1 MATTVSAMPLQRPKK
16 VVRYGKASSGSTY
29 NTQHID
35 SWLDDDSSIIE
46 PKATAEKTAVT
57 KRRVAQKR
65 EAIPESKVAKVVEM
79 RSMEIR
85 AGSNKGA
92 LKPEKSRAKKQDMFD
107 VPSSDDEVG
116 VEYELKTQSP
126 ARFKSRRLVVDH
138 TDSKNSALAPW
149 EKPYEDTRAG
159 SNGVS
164 AQNLAVTAQEPGRK
178 GTKAMRKIDIKT
190 TPDVAV
196 SSDPEPSSAAA
207 RLAARRQQSK
217 TTTPSNNNE
226 GAKSAVFSGKRAG
239 DHGEVSTS
247 PHKRARKSPQSEPSG
262 GDACMDDMP
271 LSPARRSPRDGT
283 NSYDIFDV
291 PVNDDDHVITPKR
304 RMAQSTMKNARK
316 GKPVSMGR
324 SQPKKG
330 VSAPGRLAEMLA
342 ADNNS
347 TDAPSRSPSLLT
359 SRSST
364 PHRSATPARSDSSSR
379 SCSRGVFGTTPKQT
393 QQWNPLL
400 PDSPLAPTPSSL
412 AMHNLTL
419 DGRRRSQNGGA
430 LAKLSMAKSKSDV
443 PEVYRR
449 RMRLVDRLKAS
460 AESSSEDSGVE
471 SDVEMEDI
479 GPPEIVPEIQ
489 KGGPDTSAVG
499 DRSSQ
504 SQSQSQG
511 ITADIG
517 AKVTY
522 AKMRSY
528 LPEDSL
534 EEGLMFDLPSLTSQL
549 QPTLVKQTSDTYTA
563 SQKSTFDLDDSEDDG
578 SAGRMRTVHELRAA
592 GRMDRFLRDT
602 EALLEDISDHGISA
616 RSRRRSAFIDLAL
629 KLTENGFVERFL
641 GQGFEQKL
649 LAECAAPPDEVAD
662 VALAATFAVFLAS
675 EPPQHVVVSLKDG
688 DLLGW
693 ASKQLHLTT
702 SFTKMTEDRRN
713 NMSKVAQD
721 GVFEFVEKLKSLSG
735 LWEKSAPINI
745 CPRLVAL
752 SVLDQLVGRL
762 RRMGDRSQLLD
773 NNQISSV
780 TNRLAVDNL
789 DSAET
794 LLAMSVLE
802 SLSTSALTLAWPRE
816 VVEKIASA
824 TSQFIHHI
832 AGTYP
837 AQHALFLAYRLMLN
851 LTNANSRNCAFFS
864 SSQLVSDLILAV
876 ENGFTILDQDEDAD
890 AVATVEWRAINLDLL
905 ILSIG
910 VMINLAEHS
919 AEARKQAASTVD
931 NNPAHHLSAIV
942 RIFQQGQ
949 QRVEEAESVEESVN
963 NVAFGYL
970 AIMLA
975 NLCLDPSARGV
986 VVSGL
991 PGKNLGLLVTAVEEF
1006 VRHHQRVDMLGA
1018 LEGGEGREVQGAF
1031 TEKLKE
1037 VLDRLTEIAEV

>member
-1 MATTVSAMPLQRPKK
+1 MATTFSAMPLQRPKK

-46 PKATAEKTAVT
+46 PKATAEKRVVT

-65 EAIPESKVAKVVEM
+65 EAIPESKVTKLAEM

-92 LKPEKSRAKKQDMFD
+92 LKPAKSREKKQDMFD

-116 VEYELKTQSP
+116 MEYELKTQSP
-126 ARFKSRRLVVDH
+126 ARFKSRRLLVDN

-149 EKPYEDTRAG
+149 EKPYENPRAG

-164 AQNLAVTAQEPGRK
+164 AQNLAVTAQEPGPK
-178 GTKAMRKIDIKT
+178 VTKAMRKTDIKT

-196 SSDPEPSSAAA
+196 SSDPEPSSATA
-207 RLAARRQQSK
+207 RLAARRLQSK
-217 TTTPSNNNE
+217 TATPSDSNE
-226 GAKSAVFSGKRAG
+226 GAKPAVFSAKRAG
-239 DHGEVSTS
+239 YDGEVSTS
-247 PHKRARKSPQSEPSG
+247 PHKRARKSPQSEPCG
-262 GDACMDDMP
+262 GDSGMDDGP
-271 LSPARRSPRDGT
+271 LSPAHHSPRGRT
-283 NSYDIFDV
+283 NSYDISDV
-291 PVNDDDHVITPKR
+291 LVNDDDHVITPKR
-304 RMAQSTMKNARK
+304 RLAQSTMKNARK
-316 GKPVSMGR
+316 GKPVSMPR
-324 SQPKKG
+324 SQPKKD
-330 VSAPGRLAEMLA
+330 VSALARVAETLA
-342 ADNNS
+342 VDTNS
-347 TDAPSRSPSLLT
+347 TDAPSRSPSLFT

-364 PHRSATPARSDSSSR
+364 PHRSVTPARSDSSSR
-379 SCSRGVFGTTPKQT
+379 PSSRGVFGTTPKQT
-393 QQWNPLL
+393 QQWNQLL

-419 DGRRRSQNGGA
+419 DGRRRSQKCGA
-430 LAKLSMAKSKSDV
+430 LAKLSMTKSKSDI

-449 RMRLVDRLKAS
+449 RTRLVDRLKAS

-479 GPPEIVPEIQ
+479 GSPEIVPEIQ
-489 KGGPDTSAVG
+489 KGVHETSAVG

-504 SQSQSQG
+504 SQSQG
-511 ITADIG
+511 ITAEIG

-534 EEGLMFDLPSLTSQL
+534 EEGLMFDLPSLTSQVH
-549 QPTLVKQTSDTYTA
+549 PTLVNQTSNSHTA
-563 SQKSTFDLDDSEDDG
+563 SQKSAFDLDDSEDDG
-578 SAGRMRTVHELRAA
+578 TAGRMRTVHELRAA

-629 KLTENGFVERFL
+629 KLTENGYVERFL

-649 LAECAAPPDEVAD
+649 LAECAAPPDEVGD

-675 EPPQHVVVSLKDG
+675 EPPQHVVISLKDG

-735 LWEKSAPINI
+735 LWEKSAPTNI

-762 RRMGDRSQLLD
+762 RRIGDRSELLD
-773 NNQISSV
+773 DNQISSV

-816 VVEKIASA
+816 VVGKIATA
-824 TSQFIHHI
+824 TSQFIHQI
-832 AGTYP
+832 SGTYP

-851 LTNANSRNCAFFS
+851 LTNANPRNCAFFS
-864 SSQLVSDLILAV
+864 SSELVSDLILAV

-890 AVATVEWRAINLDLL
+890 EVATVEWRAINLDLL

-919 AEARKQAASTVD
+919 AEARKQAASTVN
-931 NNPAHHLSAIV
+931 NNPANHLSAIV

-991 PGKNLGLLVTAVEEF
+991 PGKNLGLLVAAVEEF